1 MPRRPASARARSLLL
16 TRLGLLGAL
25 ALAPALG
32 CLKVPLDESAA
43 PDAAGV
49 PATAEAVLARYV
61 EAIGGEAAL
70 RLLTQRTVDS
80 RMAVLPE
87 QGCEEDDEECARAE
101 QTGTFLL
108 QTTARGQLYRRTVL
122 GDQVEERG
130 FDGADGWQYQ
140 GGLLVLDD
148 PDALAVSQEDAI
160 LHWYL
165 DYAARGVKVSLGK
178 PRERDQAGAPA
189 QLDAVRWESAVPGVP
204 AKTMYFDR
212 ASGLLREELVEESA
226 DGEQTLEQWVIHED
240 YQKVDGA
247 LIPHRVRLLNILG
260 ERSQEIVF
268 TTTRVDHSP
277 IDGKTFAAP
286 ELPKLKPAK
295 DIALDKLAAARDAAA
310 AAPKEIADQ
319 VAWARAAWAAAR
331 FDELVRAAQAA
342 LKLDAKES
350 EALLLL
356 ARLRV
361 LEGQWKE
368 ASSLL
373 DRAAKAGVR
382 ADIVAAQRAWIASHN
397 RDFQGIAKALEATGP
412 NNAVVTARYR
422 AFVGQPLVVSFGG
435 DGCSASVPLID
446 PSSTMPMVEL
456 EIGGKSVRAI
466 LDTGAADVILDEELA
481 RELKVPV
488 RSRTPVNRQGAEIG
502 HGQVD
507 ALELGDVT
515 IRAVPVDIFNAATI
529 AAMSGSDPKR
539 ARAVIGVRLLEHFQV
554 TVDPQ
559 SQTFTLVNPAAKCKA
574 ALQARRSGPAAP
586 FWIHET
592 HFIYLK
598 ALMNDAEGL
607 FLFNTGMQGVDVA
620 ANVKAYAHAAIGAP
634 PLRRGQPTLVT
645 VDAFT
650 LGEHRGERLRGAY
663 GYFEQDRSSDDFRID
678 GMFGL
683 SALGG
688 GAWTLDFPE
697 RKLYLRPAPR
707 EAANK

>member
-1 MPRRPASARARSLLL
+1 LPQGPAD
-16 TRLGLLGAL
+16 T
-25 ALAPALG
+25 
-32 CLKVPLDESAA
+32 DEPGTEQAA
-43 PDAAGV
+43 PKAGKEV
-49 PATAEAVLARYV
+49 VARYV

-122 GDQVEERG
+122 GDQIEERG

-226 DGEQTLEQWVIHED
+226 DGEQTLEQWVIYED

-310 AAPKEIADQ
+310 AAPKEIAAQ
-319 VAWARAAWAAAR
+319 VAWARIAWAAAR
-331 FDELVRAAQAA
+331 FDEARPRRSGRPQARRQRERGAAGCSPAC
-342 LKLDAKES
+342 S
-350 EALLLL
+350 
-356 ARLRV
+356 V

-368 ASSLL
+368 AEALL

-382 ADIVAAQRAWIASHN
+382 ADIDRRPARLDRQPSTATS
-397 RDFQGIAKALEATGP
+397 QGIAKALEATGP

-435 DGCSASVPLID
+435 DGCSADGAAARSQRARCRWC
-446 PSSTMPMVEL
+446 EL
-456 EIGGKSVRAI
+456 EIGGKSVRR
-466 LDTGAADVILDEELA
+466 DA
-481 RELKVPV
+481 RHRRSRRDRRRPSSPAKLKVPV

-507 ALELGDVT
+507 S
-515 IRAVPVDIFNAATI
+515 P
-529 AAMSGSDPKR
+529 R
-539 ARAVIGVRLLEHFQV
+539 ARRRHDPRRTGRRLQRRDHRRDVWQR
-554 TVDPQ
+554 
-559 SQTFTLVNPAAKCKA
+559 S
-574 ALQARRSGPAAP
+574 QAR
-586 FWIHET
+586 
-592 HFIYLK
+592 
-598 ALMNDAEGL
+598 
-607 FLFNTGMQGVDVA
+607 
-620 ANVKAYAHAAIGAP
+620 AP
-634 PLRRGQPTLVT
+634 P
-645 VDAFT
+645 
-650 LGEHRGERLRGAY
+650 
-663 GYFEQDRSSDDFRID
+663 
-678 GMFGL
+678 
-683 SALGG
+683 
-688 GAWTLDFPE
+688 
-697 RKLYLRPAPR
+697 
-707 EAANK
+707 